1 MTSKLLAA
9 DWEKS
14 IWNGNRWGIGG
25 GATISSLNIW
35 ERSVKLE
42 LLNCFVLQYYL
53 LYLLSVKM
61 CLELHITKQ
70 SFVSEF
76 CVLTCSLLIV
86 DFEMA
91 CSFIFHLSCKWFW
104 VGSLP
109 RQLLGSSLI
118 IIIMGYAF
126 LPTCLHFART
136 LKILADILPV
146 I

>member
-1 MTSKLLAA
+1 M
-9 DWEKS
+9 
-14 IWNGNRWGIGG
+14 GIGDALVVG
-25 GATISSLNIW
+25 PLYHLWISEKGQLNWSYLIVLFCNITYCTFW
-35 ERSVKLE
+35 VWKCVQ
-42 LLNCFVLQYYL
+42 NCILQR
-53 LYLLSVKM
+53 
-61 CLELHITKQ
+61 
-70 SFVSEF
+70 FVSEF